1 MDPAEEKQEDIG
13 LLSRVSVRGRTPVGG
28 RPVASAEGRVVER
41 GESGLLRVLLP
52 DGRRRWFWPEE
63 LQLTQ

>member
-1 MDPAEEKQEDIG
+1 MDPAEVKQEDIG

-41 GESGLLRVLLP
+41 GESGLFRVLLP
-52 DGRRRWFWPEE
+52 DGRRRWYWPEE
-63 LQLTQ
+63 QKIMQ